1 MQTSGV
7 TCTGCTAGIEMCSSR
22 PCFGTPEEFEKIIE
36 AGFADKLRIDYYY
49 RGSKGKKDIEF
60 LTGAAYE
67 QDVDKWLELK
77 RNPEFK
83 ITDDIPYKTIYS
95 HYSPFWPGGR
105 CVLLTEDN
113 KCSLHELDLK
123 PEQGRQACC
132 KEENDTAK
140 DNEYYAKLWNTKKG
154 RALVKRFKEMLNI

>member
-7 TCTGCTAGIEMCSSR
+7 TCTGCTAGIEMCHSR
-22 PCFGTPEEFEKIIE
+22 PCMEGPEEFEKIIE
-36 AGFADKLRIDYYY
+36 AGFADKLRVDYYHT
-49 RGSKGKKDIEF
+49 KKRNIEF
-60 LTGAAYE
+60 ITGAVYE
-67 QDVDKWLELK
+67 RIIGSPVDK
-77 RNPEFK
+77 PEYQ
-83 ITDDIPYKTIYS
+83 TTYK
-95 HYSPFWPGGR
+95 HYTSWWPGGK

-132 KEENDTAK
+132 KEDNDVSK

-154 RALVKRFKEMLNI
+154 RALVKRFKELLNI